1 MSDRYE
7 EGFYHL
13 VSKEEPKPLLVHGY
27 KCTDMGG
34 AFVFGFNT
42 HDGGGLLP
50 LSDLRSD
57 TTVTPVQVISK
68 HDTAV
73 EAIGW
78 AYADCS
84 VTLDQGRDPRDTDMA
99 TVIPRAVKDLQL

>member
-1 MSDRYE
+1 MEYE

-13 VSKEEPKPLLVHGY
+13 VSKEEPGPLLVHGY

-57 TTVTPVQVISK
+57 TTVMPVQVVSNSDKSI
-68 HDTAV
+68 

-78 AYADCS
+78 AYADCC
-84 VTLDQGRDPRDTDMA
+84 VTLDSGGDPRKTDMA
-99 TVIPRAVKDLQL
+99 GVLPRAIIDLQL